1 MQRILII
8 EDDPKIAEHLQAYI
22 QKYGFASSIVD
33 DFDHVMEHFQKYKP
47 DLVLLDIN
55 YPAMMAITGVAK
67 YANNQF
73 VLLFSSRHGLGKWI
87 R

>member
-33 DFDHVMEHFQKYKP
+33 DFDHVMEHFQNYKP
-47 DLVLLDIN
+47 DLFF
-55 YPAMMAITGVAK
+55 TG
-67 YANNQF
+67 Y
-73 VLLFSSRHGLGKWI
+73 
-87 R
+87 

>member
-47 DLVLLDIN
+47 DL
-55 YPAMMAITGVAK
+55 TG
-67 YANNQF
+67 Y
-73 VLLFSSRHGLGKWI
+73 
-87 R
+87 

>member
-47 DLVLLDIN
+47 DLFYWILI